1 MTRLPVLSAR
11 KMIQA
16 LERAGFVANGQKG
29 SHFYLWH
36 PLSKLTTSVPM
47 HPGDLKRSL
56 VHAIL
61 QQVGLTEDEFRKFLS
76 KRKQ

>member
-16 LERAGFVANGQKG
+16 LERAGFMANGQKG

-36 PLSKLTTSVPM
+36 PFRKLTTAVPV

-56 VHAIL
+56 VREIL
-61 QQVGLTEDEFRKFLS
+61 RQVGLTEEEFRKFLS